1 MAQPFETMVLVPKSK
16 QSGGAAAAREPAR
29 RRRRARKKSALKD
42 AVASI
47 DPATK
52 LRLGASITKP
62 RVHRRSAAKGFTFSA
77 EDLDSDEL
85 QKRMTD
91 VLQRSGMLDLEKW
104 RIYQQLAMHDLRR
117 KREEAKTPKVKHP
130 ESHGAL
136 QKLKSETDIM
146 DDVSGMVTSA
156 HKRTSARKLLTF
168 LASAPAD
175 TFRWDRYGRIVI
187 RGRAVQNSNI
197 SELVAD
203 TVRSVPAGQA
213 QASIPG
219 WEQFKNIILE
229 MGIPRSLVTNKTRYY
244 TAEDFKDAQ
253 WRVAAAKERDTGIA
267 AKQTRT
273 GNIYGSG
280 GRRQR
285 GAVVQSGTGKTVRW
299 FKCHPQPQRHGKL
312 TSRQ

>member
-1 MAQPFETMVLVPKSK
+1 MAHPFEEMVLVPKDGK
-16 QSGGAAAAREPAR
+16 QQSGGAAAKKTVR
-29 RRRRARKKSALKD
+29 RRGKKPALQD
-42 AVASI
+42 AVSSI
-47 DPATK
+47 DAATK
-52 LRLGASITKP
+52 LRLGASVTKP
-62 RVHRRSAAKGFTFSA
+62 RVHRRRAPKGFTFSA
-77 EDLDSDEL
+77 EDLDSEEL

-104 RIYQQLAMHDLRR
+104 QIYHQLAMHDLRR

-136 QKLKSETDIM
+136 TKSLKSETDIM
-146 DDVSGMVTSA
+146 NDITGMVTSA

-187 RGRAVQNSNI
+187 RGRTIQNSNI

-203 TVRSVPAGQA
+203 TVRSVPAGQE

-280 GRRQR
+280 GKR
-285 GAVVQSGTGKTVRW
+285 GVVQSGTGKTVRW
-299 FKCHPQPQRHGKL
+299 FKCHPLPQRQVKL
-312 TSRQ
+312 TSRK